1 MSARNRMKR
10 RFLANQGKKVMKDA
24 MINEAQKIAI
34 TERRRSYAW
43 KRAAQVMIF
52 VTLLL
57 VIAVGTLAYSF
68 VELSKRCH

>member
-1 MSARNRMKR
+1 MKR

-43 KRAAQVMIF
+43 KRAAQVMIL